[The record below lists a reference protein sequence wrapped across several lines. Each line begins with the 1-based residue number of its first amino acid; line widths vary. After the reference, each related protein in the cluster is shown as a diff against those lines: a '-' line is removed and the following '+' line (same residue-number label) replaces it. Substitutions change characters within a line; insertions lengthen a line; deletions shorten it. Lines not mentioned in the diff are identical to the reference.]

1 MDFSLTEEQVMLKDS
16 VAKFLADNYAAEQRE
31 AVLKQEAGFS
41 AKHWASFSELGW
53 LTIPFSEEVGGFG
66 GNVADVSAVMEEF
79 GKVLVVEP
87 YWSSI
92 VLAGQLIARCTNEA
106 LKTRAM
112 PQLISGEAQ
121 YSFAWL
127 EAQSSFSLSHVGA
140 TATKQGDSYCLNGQ
154 KNLVLNASANYFLIV
169 ARSSDDVASESGIS
183 LFVVDANNPALK
195 KESVRLIDGQL
206 ACNIEFS
213 DLLINQDDMLTAEGE
228 AYPLIAEVVD
238 EALVALCAEAVGA
251 MTYLYKATAEYAN
264 TSKQFGVAIGS
275 FQALQHRMV
284 DMFMATEQCKSLLVR
299 AQCAILDG
307 SADRAQDV
315 AVLKAM
321 VGKYG
326 RKVAEEAVQIH
337 GGMGVTNEMPIGH
350 YLKRLMMIDMYFG
363 GSDIHR
369 RRFSDMRYL

>member
-16 VAKFLADNYAAEQRE
+16 VTKFLADNYAPEQRE
-31 AVLKQEAGFS
+31 AIVKNEAGYS
-41 AKHWASFSELGW
+41 AAHWSTFSELGW
-53 LTIPFSEEVGGFG
+53 LTIPFSEADGGFG

-92 VLAGQLIARCTNEA
+92 VLAGQLIARCTNQA
-106 LKTRAM
+106 LKSRLM
-112 PQLISGEAQ
+112 PQVISGETH

-127 EAQSSFSLSHVGA
+127 EAQSCFSLSYVSTSA
-140 TATKQGDSYCLNGQ
+140 VKEGDSYRLSGE
-154 KNLVLNASANYFLIV
+154 KKLVLNAGADHFIIA
-169 ARSSDDVASESGIS
+169 ARTAGDVADEAGIS
-183 LFVVDANNPALK
+183 LFVVDAAHPTLE
-195 KESVRLIDGQL
+195 KETVRLMDGQL
-206 ACNIEFS
+206 ACNIQFK
-213 DLLINQDDMLTAEGE
+213 DLVLGQDDMLIAEGE

-251 MTYLYKATAEYAN
+251 MTYLYKATADYAN
-264 TSKQFGVAIGS
+264 TRKQFGVAIGS

-284 DMFMATEQCKSLLVR
+284 DMFMATEQCRSLLVR
-299 AQCAILDG
+299 AQCAILDD
-307 SADRAQDV
+307 SAERSQDV

-326 RKVAEEAVQIH
+326 RKVAEEAVQMH

-363 GSDIHR
+363 GSDVHR

>member
-154 KNLVLNASANYFLIV
+154 KNLVLNASANYFLIA
-169 ARSSDDVASESGIS
+169 ARSSGDVASESGIS

-264 TSKQFGVAIGS
+264 TRKQFGVAIGS

>member
-264 TSKQFGVAIGS
+264 TRKQFGVAIGS

>member
-16 VAKFLADNYAAEQRE
+16 VAKFLADNYAPEQRE
-31 AVLKQEAGFS
+31 AIVKNEAGYS
-41 AKHWASFSELGW
+41 PEHWATFSELGW
-53 LTIPFSEEVGGFG
+53 LTIPFSEADGGFG

-92 VLAGQLIARCTNEA
+92 VLAGQLIARSTNND
-106 LKTRAM
+106 LKSREM
-112 PQLISGEAQ
+112 PTVISGEAQ

-127 EAQSSFSLSHVGA
+127 EAQSSFSLSHVS
-140 TATKQGDSYCLNGQ
+140 TKATKQGDSYHLSGE
-154 KNLVLNASANYFLIV
+154 KKLVLNAKASHFIV
-169 ARSSDDVASESGIS
+169 AARSSGDVNSQSGIS
-183 LFVVDANNPALK
+183 LFVVDVTNPALK
-195 KESVRLIDGQL
+195 IETVRLMDGQH
-206 ACNIEFS
+206 ACNIQFS
-213 DLLINQDDMLTAEGE
+213 NLVVGHADMLTQEGE

-251 MTYLYKATAEYAN
+251 MTYLYKATADYAN
-264 TSKQFGVAIGS
+264 TRKQFGVTIGS

-284 DMFMATEQCKSLLVR
+284 DMFMATEQCRSLLVR

-307 SADRAQDV
+307 SEERSQDV

-326 RKVAEEAVQIH
+326 RKIAEEAVQLH
-337 GGMGVTNEMPIGH
+337 GGMGVTNVMPIGH

>member
-16 VAKFLADNYAAEQRE
+16 VAKFLADNYAPEQRE
-31 AVLKQEAGFS
+31 AVIKNEAGFS
-41 AKHWASFSELGW
+41 AEHWATFSELGW
-53 LTIPFSEEVGGFG
+53 LTIPFSEALGGFG

-92 VLAGQLIARCTNEA
+92 VLAGQLMARCTNDE
-106 LKTRAM
+106 LKSRSM
-112 PQLISGEAQ
+112 PQVISGDAQ

-127 EAQSSFSLSHVGA
+127 EPQSRFSLSHVSA
-140 TATKQGDSYCLNGQ
+140 TAIKQGDSYCLNGE
-154 KNLVLNASANYFLIV
+154 KKLVLNAKANHFIIA
-169 ARSSDDVASESGIS
+169 ARTGGDVASESDIS
-183 LFVVDANNPALK
+183 LFVVDATNPALK
-195 KESVRLIDGQL
+195 KESVRLMDGQL
-206 ACNIEFS
+206 ACNIQFT
-213 DLLINQDDMLTAEGE
+213 DLLIRQDDMLTAEGE

-264 TSKQFGVAIGS
+264 TRKQFGVAIGS

-284 DMFMATEQCKSLLVR
+284 DMFMATEQCRSLLVR
-299 AQCAILDG
+299 AQCAILDN
-307 SADRAQDV
+307 SAERSQDV

-326 RKVAEEAVQIH
+326 RKVAEEAVQMH

-363 GSDIHR
+363 GSDTHR

>member
-16 VAKFLADNYAAEQRE
+16 VAKFLADNYAPEQRE
-31 AVLKQEAGFS
+31 ALVKQDAGYSEA
-41 AKHWASFSELGW
+41 HWNSFSELGW
-53 LTIPFSEEVGGFG
+53 LTIPFSEELGGFG
-66 GNVADVSAVMEEF
+66 GNIADVTAVMEEF

-92 VLAGQLIARCTNEA
+92 ILTGQLLARSSNQE
-106 LKTRAM
+106 LKSRLM
-112 PQLISGEAQ
+112 PEVISGQ
-121 YSFAWL
+121 SQLSFAWL
-127 EAQSSFSLSHVGA
+127 EDQAGFSLSHVA
-140 TATKQGDSYCLNGQ
+140 TTATKHGEGYNLTGA
-154 KNLVLNASANYFLIV
+154 KRLVLNAAADQFIIA
-169 ARSSDDVASESGIS
+169 ARVSGDINSESGLC
-183 LFVVDANNPALK
+183 LFIVDAKNPAINI
-195 KESVRLIDGQL
+195 ERVRLMDGQY
-206 ACNIEFS
+206 ACNITFT
-213 DLLINQDDMLTAEGE
+213 DLFVAQHDMLTTEGD

-251 MTYLYKATAEYAN
+251 MTYLYKATTEYAN
-264 TSKQFGVAIGS
+264 TRKQFGVAIGS

-284 DMFMATEQCKSLLVR
+284 DMFMATEQCRSLLIR

-307 SADRAQDV
+307 SDERSQDI

-326 RKVAEEAVQIH
+326 RKVAEEAVQLH

-369 RRFSDMRYL
+369 RRFCDMRYK

>member
-53 LTIPFSEEVGGFG
+53 LTIPFSEDVGGFG

-106 LKTRAM
+106 LKSSAM

-140 TATKQGDSYCLNGQ
+140 TATKQGNSYCLKGQ
-154 KNLVLNASANYFLIV
+154 KNLVLNASANYFLIA
-169 ARSSDDVASESGIS
+169 ARSSGDVASESGIS
-183 LFVVDANNPALK
+183 LFVVDASNPALK

-264 TSKQFGVAIGS
+264 TRKQFGVAIGS

-307 SADRAQDV
+307 SVDRAQDV